1 VDDATLNELEELTDE
16 VKAAMQRLLALMGA
30 ERLVQLAQK
39 LDDVVSDTRF
49 GDVKIVVTDGRV
61 RLLKAEKSY
70 E

>member
-1 VDDATLNELEELTDE
+1 MDDATLNELEELTDE